1 MNKQTFVVLIA
12 AMLFNFAL
20 SAFAIEFSIVQP
32 LPGETLTSDTFRL
45 NVSFSNPTGE
55 PITRFSL
62 IMDGKRFINGTI
74 NNPVSGGSFELADCD
89 FSSLGLSAGS
99 KVLTVQLF
107 DAKGIVEEKFLLLNY
122 RPGAVLSEKNPPTV
136 NIIEPT
142 NGTAVGNKVRVRI
155 QASDDTGLYL
165 TQVYIDGMEYAFTN
179 EEDFIF
185 YWDPIVNGIK
195 TGSHTIYAIS
205 TDIFGNSSYSNYVL
219 VQVNNPN
226 LPKDENLA
234 PIRSDSIFQIFPGF
248 SPKTD
253 NILLSRLKSDF
264 EFSSFGASNGQ
275 TMIFTREAVVAPQKR
290 DRNTTINVIIAEKTA
305 AEFKLSS
312 ASMPAYKSGLAGK
325 IGEIVSGYDVG
336 IRKPSG
342 ISKIAVETDN
352 FFFLGTQNIFIADAN
367 KDTKSNIES
376 SPSLGVVVASIEPV
390 LKADIQRT
398 ELPVIKADVDAIE
411 IKTSSEVRPNIVDN
425 TVKIKDN
432 NEQLISGVGIDY
444 QSTPS
449 TVITSVQTE
458 TAPTV
463 NVTSDTEISSI
474 SQFIKITDTVTGA
487 EIPAYIMVADAN
499 VPADEIKAVEI
510 LRTVITTDAAERTFK
525 INKSSANPLNSIIS
539 GTSYKVKSGDNLTQI
554 AKENN
559 TTVNAI
565 LNENP
570 GLKADH
576 ITINQIIRMPKPK
589 VAVYFK
595 DENNGTQRSDIET
608 MYNEE
613 GYLVLSLRSFIDV
626 KGNGVLIWIPMTKE
640 VEAYIDNKRIKIKI
654 GEKEIMVDNASIVMP
669 TKASIID
676 GRTFVSPM
684 LVTDGLQ
691 TQYEIDNSGNIA
703 LIR

>member
-62 IMDGKRFINGTI
+62 IMDGKRFVNGTI

-275 TMIFTREAVVAPQKR
+275 TMIFTREAVATPQKR

-312 ASMPAYKSGLAGK
+312 ASMPVYKSGLAGK

-342 ISKIAVETDN
+342 ISKISVETDN

-398 ELPVIKADVDAIE
+398 ELPVIKADVDAVE
-411 IKTSSEVRPNIVDN
+411 IKTSAEVRPNIVDY

-444 QSTPS
+444 QPTPS
-449 TVITSVQTE
+449 TVVTSVRTE
-458 TAPTV
+458 TTPTL
-463 NVTSDTEISSI
+463 TIIPDDEALSI
-474 SQFIKITDTVTGA
+474 SQVIKITDTVTNTN
-487 EIPAYIMVADAN
+487 IPAYIMVTDATI
-499 VPADEIKAVEI
+499 PADELAGTEN
-510 LRTVITTDAAERTFK
+510 LLITDMAGKKFK
-525 INKSSANPLNSIIS
+525 IAESSANPLNSIIS

-554 AKENN
+554 AKENL

-570 GLKADH
+570 GLKADY
-576 ITINQIIRMPKPK
+576 IKINQIIRMPKPK
-589 VAVYFK
+589 VTVYFK
-595 DENNGTQRSDIET
+595 DGNNGAQRSDIET

-613 GYLVLSLRSFIDV
+613 GYLVLSLRSFIDA